1 MQARLAVLDGNA
13 LPTTVDLTPERPISI
28 GRSRDNTVVIPNED
42 QASRLHARVY
52 FENGRWLLRDFGLN
66 GTRIDSA
73 RVNQVAELADGN
85 EIRIGS
91 VRFRFQLPDQS
102 RSSKSGS
109 STIDVLVKS
118 DTRAVNPASAAN
130 ARWKAEELTALHQ
143 FMVSAVDAKEIPE
156 LGRIAVQS
164 LFFQTGAA
172 FAGLFT
178 LDPTDPM
185 PRVVWPETAKIDDQL
200 ARQLTRRVQRDHR
213 IVWLAEDTAATLPTL
228 SGTMSSLYADAMAL
242 PLKSGRQVHGAI
254 HIYKSGGYFS
264 ERDRKFAEAIAGF
277 AASVWRGLKG
287 RRVLEA
293 EVSRLKATSPD
304 GDELLGDSPTM
315 VTLRTQLAQA
325 AAGPRPVLFY
335 GEPGVGKEVAAR
347 QAHRRGP
354 RADTPF
360 VTVRCATIAAGL
372 LESEL
377 FGYRKGAFSGAD
389 RDHTGLVAQADD
401 GTLYFDE
408 ISDLSADCQAKLLKL
423 IERRTYRPVGA
434 TYDSRADVKVM
445 AATRK
450 DLAAEVRAGRFRAD
464 LHGALKTTEV
474 ALPPLREH
482 AEDVPHLAQFFLDRL
497 AAECRREWTLS
508 PEAVR
513 LLRERPWPGN
523 VRQLKSVLG
532 HAAAAV
538 TGDAI
543 TDEDLRGILGPAV
556 V

>member
-1 MQARLAVLDGNA
+1 MHARLAVLDGNA
-13 LPTTVDLTPERPISI
+13 LPTAVDLTPDRPISI

-42 QASRLHARVY
+42 QASRLHARLY

-91 VRFRFQLPDQS
+91 VRFRFQLPEQS
-102 RSSKSGS
+102 SPSSKHGP
-109 STIDVLVKS
+109 STIADKAPS
-118 DTRAVNPASAAN
+118 GDTRPVAVGP
-130 ARWKAEELTALHQ
+130 RWKTDELAALHQ
-143 FMVSAVDAKEIPE
+143 FMTTAVEAKELPD
-156 LGRIAVQS
+156 LCRIAVQS
-164 LFFQTGAA
+164 VFFQSGAA

-178 LDPTDPM
+178 LDPSDPM
-185 PRVVWPETAKIDDQL
+185 PKVIWPEAAKVDDQL

-213 IVWLAEDTAATLPTL
+213 LVWLAEDTACTMPTQ
-228 SGTMSSLYADAMAL
+228 SGAWNSLYADAMAL
-242 PLKSGRQVHGAI
+242 PLKSGRHVYGAI
-254 HIYKSGGYFS
+254 HLYKSGGYFS
-264 ERDRKFAEAIAGF
+264 ERDRKFAEAVAGF
-277 AASVWRGLKG
+277 TASVWRGIKG

-293 EVSRLKATSPD
+293 EVARLKATGPD

-315 VTLRTQLAQA
+315 VALRAQLAQA
-325 AAGPRPVLFY
+325 AAGPRPVLFR
-335 GEPGVGKEVAAR
+335 GEPGVGKELAAR

-354 RADTPF
+354 RSDGPF

-389 RDHTGLVAQADD
+389 RDHAGLVALADD

-408 ISDLSADCQAKLLKL
+408 IGDLSLDCQAKLLKL
-423 IERRTYRPVGA
+423 VERRIYRPVGA

-450 DLAAEVRAGRFRAD
+450 DLTSEVKAGRFRAD
-464 LHGALKTTEV
+464 LLGALRTTEV
-474 ALPPLREH
+474 LIPPLREH
-482 AEDVPHLAQFFLDRL
+482 PEDVPHLAQFFLDRL

-543 TDEDLRGILGPAV
+543 TDEDLRGILGPTV